1 MPIQEKFS
9 FSELS
14 AVGSNPNSVREKFK
28 ERFGKLPDGISVN
41 SETYYDAAK
50 PAITEQY
57 GHPCY
62 KTVGEFTYRIGDGK
76 PPSEAILGSNYAINH
91 GDEEASISLSVQGNW
106 TETKTWSSE
115 TTTGLSISSKFTLE
129 GVFESGAEFSVSTTV
144 GESSST
150 SVSRSAASTVT
161 VTVPP
166 RSKKKVSMVGT
177 MKQEV
182 MDFQAPL
189 SVQGSFGANFP
200 SKVEGHYFWFLA
212 ADNVLNSTTGT
223 LKGKIKN
230 TAVFNVQTEVGAA
243 EPLTT
248 KTTV

>member
-1 MPIQEKFS
+1 MPVQEKFS

-28 ERFGKLPDGISVN
+28 TRFGTMPDGISVN
-41 SETYYDAAK
+41 SETYYNGVQ

-62 KTVGEFTYRIGDGK
+62 KTLGDFTYQIGNGN
-76 PPSEAILGSNYAINH
+76 PPSEAILGSNYAVNH
-91 GDEEASISLSVQGNW
+91 GDEEASISLSVLGSW

-115 TTTGLSISSKFTLE
+115 TTTGLTISSKFTLE

-150 SVSRSAASTVT
+150 SISRSASSTVT

-182 MDFQAPL
+182 MGFQAPL

-200 SKVEGHYFWFLA
+200 SKVEDHYFWFLGA
-212 ADNVLNSTTGT
+212 ESVLDSTTGT
-223 LKGKIKN
+223 LVGKIKN
-230 TAVFNVQTEVGAA
+230 TAVFDVQTEVGAA
-243 EPLTT
+243 EPITES
-248 KTTV
+248 TVV